1 MTGYIA
7 NASLTEEYVGSLL
20 FIITPHYGTRDS
32 GEASQVDGFCAVAG
46 VQLLEDI
53 LDMFVDGRLGNGEF
67 LGDFAVLAPFAHEV
81 QDFVFATSQWTPLSS
96 GIQ

>member
-1 MTGYIA
+1 M
-7 NASLTEEYVGSLL
+7 
-20 FIITPHYGTRDS
+20 RDS
-32 GEASQVDGFCAVAG
+32 GEASQVDGFCAIAG

-81 QDFVFATSQWTPLSS
+81 QDFVFAASQRTPLSG
-96 GIQ
+96 GIQRLRGGSLRNLIAKRWYFCCG